1 MYNVVNII
9 KCYIYNMK
17 TISSAVESYIRT
29 KPFLISAL
37 SQGIINLTSLS
48 RNIKPEIEVSLK
60 KEIRYGAI
68 VMALKR
74 LSSELEFRTTYK
86 IVKVIKQI
94 GDITVRS
101 SLVDYNFKVSESIL
115 VNQAKFLSKLNNRDD
130 FYTSSRGVNECNI
143 VVSENL
149 CSAIEE
155 VFSKEFIISKQANL
169 SSISIKLPVEN
180 VTIPG
185 VYYFVFQR
193 LSWEGININQVI
205 STSNEF
211 TVLVNEHQ
219 VDKAFKVIK
228 NLKNL

>member
-1 MYNVVNII
+1 MR
-9 KCYIYNMK
+9 
-17 TISSAVESYIRT
+17 TISSAVEDYIKS

-48 RNIKPEIEVSLK
+48 RIIKSEIELSLK
-60 KEIRYGAI
+60 KEVRYGAI

-74 LSSELEFRTTYK
+74 LSTELEFRTTFK
-86 IVKVIKQI
+86 IVKIIKDI

-101 SLVDYNFKVSESIL
+101 SLVDYNFKVSETLLS
-115 VNQAKFLSKLNNRDD
+115 NQAKLLSKVDNNDD

-143 VVSENL
+143 VVSGNL
-149 CSAIEE
+149 ISLVEDVLKDE
-155 VFSKEFIISKQANL
+155 VLLSKQTNL
-169 SSISIKLPVEN
+169 SSISIKLPAEN
-180 VTIPG
+180 VSIPG

-193 LSWEGININQVI
+193 LSWEGINIYEVI
-205 STSNEF
+205 STSKEF
-211 TVLVNEHQ
+211 TILVNEDQ

>member
-1 MYNVVNII
+1 
-9 KCYIYNMK
+9 MK
-17 TISSAVESYIRT
+17 TISSAVEDYIKS

-48 RNIKPEIEVSLK
+48 RIIKTEIELSLK
-60 KEIRYGAI
+60 KEVKYGAI

-86 IVKVIKQI
+86 IVKIIKDI

-101 SLVDYNFKVSESIL
+101 SLVDYNFKVSDTLLS
-115 VNQAKFLSKLNNRDD
+115 NQAKLLSKVDNNDD

-143 VVSENL
+143 VVSRNL
-149 CSAIEE
+149 SSLVETILKEE
-155 VFSKEFIISKQANL
+155 ICISKQSNL
-169 SSISIKLPVEN
+169 SSISIKLPAEN
-180 VTIPG
+180 VSIPG

-193 LSWEGININQVI
+193 LSWEGINIYEVI

-211 TVLVNEHQ
+211 TILVNEEQ
-219 VDKAFKVIK
+219 VDKAFRVVK

>member
-1 MYNVVNII
+1 MR
-9 KCYIYNMK
+9 
-17 TISSAVESYIRT
+17 TISSAVEDYIKS

-48 RNIKPEIEVSLK
+48 RIIKSEIELSLK
-60 KEIRYGAI
+60 KEVRYGAI

-74 LSSELEFRTTYK
+74 LSTELEFRTTFK
-86 IVKVIKQI
+86 IVKIIKDI

-101 SLVDYNFKVSESIL
+101 SLVDYNFKVSETLLS
-115 VNQAKFLSKLNNRDD
+115 NQAKLLSKVDNNDD

-143 VVSENL
+143 VVSGNL
-149 CSAIEE
+149 ISLVEDILKDE
-155 VFSKEFIISKQANL
+155 VLLSKQTNL
-169 SSISIKLPVEN
+169 SSISIKLPAEN
-180 VTIPG
+180 VSIPG

-193 LSWEGININQVI
+193 LSWEGINIYEVI

-211 TVLVNEHQ
+211 TILVNEDQ

>member
-1 MYNVVNII
+1 
-9 KCYIYNMK
+9 MK
-17 TISSAVESYIRT
+17 TISSAVESYITT

-68 VMALKR
+68 VMALNR

-86 IVKVIKQI
+86 IVKVIKQM

-115 VNQAKFLSKLNNRDD
+115 VNQAKFLANLNNRDD

-143 VVSENL
+143 H
-149 CSAIEE
+149 
-155 VFSKEFIISKQANL
+155 K
-169 SSISIKLPVEN
+169 
-180 VTIPG
+180 
-185 VYYFVFQR
+185 
-193 LSWEGININQVI
+193 
-205 STSNEF
+205 TSC
-211 TVLVNEHQ
+211 
-219 VDKAFKVIK
+219 
-228 NLKNL
+228 

>member
-1 MYNVVNII
+1 
-9 KCYIYNMK
+9 
-17 TISSAVESYIRT
+17 
-29 KPFLISAL
+29 
-37 SQGIINLTSLS
+37 
-48 RNIKPEIEVSLK
+48 
-60 KEIRYGAI
+60 
-68 VMALKR
+68 MALKR

-86 IVKVIKQI
+86 IVKVIREI

-101 SLVDYNFKVSESIL
+101 SLVDYNFKVSETLLS
-115 VNQAKFLSKLNNRDD
+115 NQAKFLSKLDNRDD
-130 FYTSSRGVNECNI
+130 FYSSSRGVNECNI
-143 VVSENL
+143 VVSGNLSQTLEN
-149 CSAIEE
+149 IFTNEH
-155 VFSKEFIISKQANL
+155 IISKQEQL

-180 VTIPG
+180 VSIPG

-211 TVLVNEHQ
+211 TILVNEQQ

>member
-1 MYNVVNII
+1 MR
-9 KCYIYNMK
+9 
-17 TISSAVESYIRT
+17 TISSAVEDYIKS

-48 RNIKPEIEVSLK
+48 RIIKSDIEVSLK
-60 KEIRYGAI
+60 KEVKYGAI

-74 LSSELEFRTTYK
+74 LSNELEFRTTFK
-86 IVKVIKQI
+86 IVKIIKDI

-101 SLVDYNFKVSESIL
+101 SLVDYNFKVSDTLLS
-115 VNQAKFLSKLNNRDD
+115 NQAKVLAKVDNNDD

-143 VVSENL
+143 VVSGNL
-149 CSAIEE
+149 ISLVEDTLKNEILL
-155 VFSKEFIISKQANL
+155 SKQENL
-169 SSISIKLPVEN
+169 SSISIKLPSEN
-180 VTIPG
+180 VSIPG

-193 LSWEGININQVI
+193 LSWEGINIYEVI

-211 TVLVNEHQ
+211 TILVNEDQ

-228 NLKNL
+228 DLKNL

>member
-1 MYNVVNII
+1 MR
-9 KCYIYNMK
+9 
-17 TISSAVESYIRT
+17 TISSAVEDYIKS

-48 RNIKPEIEVSLK
+48 RIIKSEIELSLK
-60 KEIRYGAI
+60 KEVRYGAI

-74 LSSELEFRTTYK
+74 LSTELEFRTTFK
-86 IVKVIKQI
+86 IVKIIKDI

-101 SLVDYNFKVSESIL
+101 SLVDYNFKVSETLLS
-115 VNQAKFLSKLNNRDD
+115 NQAKLLSKVDNNDD

-143 VVSENL
+143 VVSGNL
-149 CSAIEE
+149 ISLVEDVLKDE
-155 VFSKEFIISKQANL
+155 VLLSKQTNL
-169 SSISIKLPVEN
+169 SSISIKLPTEN
-180 VTIPG
+180 ISIPG

-193 LSWEGININQVI
+193 LSWEGINIYEVI

-211 TVLVNEHQ
+211 TILVNEDQ

>member
-1 MYNVVNII
+1 MI
-9 KCYIYNMK
+9 
-17 TISSAVESYIRT
+17 TISSAVEDYIKS

-48 RNIKPEIEVSLK
+48 RIIKSDIEVSLK
-60 KEIRYGAI
+60 KEVKYGAI

-74 LSSELEFRTTYK
+74 LSNELEFRTTFK
-86 IVKVIKQI
+86 IVKIIKDI

-101 SLVDYNFKVSESIL
+101 SLVDYNFKVSDTLLS
-115 VNQAKFLSKLNNRDD
+115 NQAKLLAKVDNNDD

-143 VVSENL
+143 VVSGNL
-149 CSAIEE
+149 ISLVEDVLKNE
-155 VFSKEFIISKQANL
+155 TLLSKQTNL
-169 SSISIKLPVEN
+169 SSISIKLPAEN
-180 VTIPG
+180 ISIPG

-193 LSWEGININQVI
+193 LSWEGINIYEVI

-211 TVLVNEHQ
+211 TILVNEEQ
-219 VDKAFKVIK
+219 VDKAFKVVK

>member
-1 MYNVVNII
+1 MR
-9 KCYIYNMK
+9 
-17 TISSAVESYIRT
+17 TISSAVEDYIKS

-48 RNIKPEIEVSLK
+48 RIIKSEIELSLK
-60 KEIRYGAI
+60 REVRYGAI

-74 LSSELEFRTTYK
+74 LSTELEFRTTFK
-86 IVKVIKQI
+86 IVKIIKDI

-101 SLVDYNFKVSESIL
+101 SLVDYNFKVSETLLS
-115 VNQAKFLSKLNNRDD
+115 NQAKLLSKVDNNDD

-143 VVSENL
+143 VVSGNL
-149 CSAIEE
+149 ISLVEDVLKDE
-155 VFSKEFIISKQANL
+155 VLLSKQTNL
-169 SSISIKLPVEN
+169 SSISIKLPAEN
-180 VTIPG
+180 VSIPG

-193 LSWEGININQVI
+193 LSWEGINIYEVI

-211 TVLVNEHQ
+211 TILVNEDQ

>member
-1 MYNVVNII
+1 MR
-9 KCYIYNMK
+9 
-17 TISSAVESYIRT
+17 TISSAVEDYIKS

-48 RNIKPEIEVSLK
+48 RIIKSEIELSLK
-60 KEIRYGAI
+60 KEVRYGAI

-74 LSSELEFRTTYK
+74 LSTELEFRTTFK
-86 IVKVIKQI
+86 IVKIIKDI

-101 SLVDYNFKVSESIL
+101 SLVDYNFKVSETLLS
-115 VNQAKFLSKLNNRDD
+115 NQAKLLSKVDNNDD

-143 VVSENL
+143 VVSGNL
-149 CSAIEE
+149 ISLVEDVLKDE
-155 VFSKEFIISKQANL
+155 VLLSKQTNL
-169 SSISIKLPVEN
+169 SSISIKLPAEN
-180 VTIPG
+180 VSIPG

-193 LSWEGININQVI
+193 LSWEGINIYEVI

-211 TVLVNEHQ
+211 TILVNEDQ

-228 NLKNL
+228 KLKNL

>member
-1 MYNVVNII
+1 MR
-9 KCYIYNMK
+9 
-17 TISSAVESYIRT
+17 TISSAVEDYIKS

-48 RNIKPEIEVSLK
+48 RIIKSEIELSLK
-60 KEIRYGAI
+60 KEVRYGAI
-68 VMALKR
+68 VMALKT
-74 LSSELEFRTTYK
+74 LSTELEFRTTFK
-86 IVKVIKQI
+86 IVKIIKDI

-101 SLVDYNFKVSESIL
+101 SLVDYNFKVSETLLS
-115 VNQAKFLSKLNNRDD
+115 NQAKLLSKVDNNDD

-143 VVSENL
+143 VVSGNL
-149 CSAIEE
+149 ISLVEDVLKDE
-155 VFSKEFIISKQANL
+155 VLLSKQTNL
-169 SSISIKLPVEN
+169 SSISIKLPAEN
-180 VTIPG
+180 VSIPG

-193 LSWEGININQVI
+193 LSWEGVNIYEVI

-211 TVLVNEHQ
+211 TILVNEDQ

>member
-1 MYNVVNII
+1 MR
-9 KCYIYNMK
+9 
-17 TISSAVESYIRT
+17 TISSAVEDYIKS

-48 RNIKPEIEVSLK
+48 RIIKCEIELSLK
-60 KEIRYGAI
+60 KEVRYGAI

-74 LSSELEFRTTYK
+74 LSTELEFRTTFK
-86 IVKVIKQI
+86 IVKIIKDI

-101 SLVDYNFKVSESIL
+101 SLVDYNFKVSETLLS
-115 VNQAKFLSKLNNRDD
+115 NQAKLLSKVDNNDD

-143 VVSENL
+143 VVSGNL
-149 CSAIEE
+149 ISLVEDVLKDE
-155 VFSKEFIISKQANL
+155 VLLSKQTNL
-169 SSISIKLPVEN
+169 SSISIKLPAEN
-180 VTIPG
+180 VSIPG

-193 LSWEGININQVI
+193 LSWEGINIYEVI

-211 TVLVNEHQ
+211 TILVNEDQ

>member
-1 MYNVVNII
+1 MR
-9 KCYIYNMK
+9 
-17 TISSAVESYIRT
+17 TISSAVEDYIKS

-48 RNIKPEIEVSLK
+48 RIIKSEIEFSLK
-60 KEIRYGAI
+60 KEVRYGAI

-74 LSSELEFRTTYK
+74 LSTELEFRTTFK
-86 IVKVIKQI
+86 IVKIIKDI

-101 SLVDYNFKVSESIL
+101 SLVDYNFKVSETLLS
-115 VNQAKFLSKLNNRDD
+115 NQAKLLSKVDNNDD

-143 VVSENL
+143 VVSGNL
-149 CSAIEE
+149 ISLVEDVLKNE
-155 VFSKEFIISKQANL
+155 TLLSKQTNL
-169 SSISIKLPVEN
+169 SSISIKLPAEN
-180 VTIPG
+180 ISIPG

-193 LSWEGININQVI
+193 LSWEGINIYEVI

-211 TVLVNEHQ
+211 TILVNEEQ
-219 VDKAFKVIK
+219 VDKAFKVVK

>member
-1 MYNVVNII
+1 MR
-9 KCYIYNMK
+9 
-17 TISSAVESYIRT
+17 TISSAVEDYIKS

-48 RNIKPEIEVSLK
+48 RIIKSEIELSLK
-60 KEIRYGAI
+60 KEVRYGAI

-74 LSSELEFRTTYK
+74 LSTELEFRTTFK
-86 IVKVIKQI
+86 IVKIIKDI

-101 SLVDYNFKVSESIL
+101 SLVDYNFKVSDTLLS
-115 VNQAKFLSKLNNRDD
+115 NQAKLLSKVDNNDD

-143 VVSENL
+143 VVSGNL
-149 CSAIEE
+149 ISLVEDVLKDE
-155 VFSKEFIISKQANL
+155 VLLSKQTNL
-169 SSISIKLPVEN
+169 SSISIKLPAEN
-180 VTIPG
+180 VSIPG

-193 LSWEGININQVI
+193 LSWEGINIYEVI

-211 TVLVNEHQ
+211 TILVNEDQ

>member
-1 MYNVVNII
+1 
-9 KCYIYNMK
+9 MK
-17 TISSAVESYIRT
+17 TISSAVEDYIKS

-48 RNIKPEIEVSLK
+48 RIIKTEIELSLK
-60 KEIRYGAI
+60 KEVRYGAI

-86 IVKVIKQI
+86 IVKIIKDI

-101 SLVDYNFKVSESIL
+101 SLVDYNFKVTDTLLS
-115 VNQAKFLSKLNNRDD
+115 NQAKLLSKVDNNDD

-143 VVSENL
+143 VVSGNL
-149 CSAIEE
+149 SSLVETILKEE
-155 VFSKEFIISKQANL
+155 ICISKQSNL
-169 SSISIKLPVEN
+169 SSISIKLPAEN
-180 VTIPG
+180 VSIPG

-193 LSWEGININQVI
+193 LSWEGINIYEVI

-211 TVLVNEHQ
+211 TILVNEEQ
-219 VDKAFKVIK
+219 VDKAFRVVK